1 MNFSIL
7 YLAAGMVTFAAC
19 FILWQDVIKGCRIS
33 GQKQSRWVM
42 GLLLI
47 AIALNIWA
55 IHLMDSFT
63 ANGINFTLA
72 TGASI
77 GILIVQG
84 IYVVG
89 VLRHHIRGL
98 GLFLLPGTTI
108 VLLLIP
114 ILPKA
119 HEPNWVQTSSLLE
132 TTHLLISLLAYG
144 ILTFAAIHAAM
155 QIMLNRA
162 LKKKRLTPLMQAL
175 PSLFDI
181 ERHMMA
187 QVKIASI
194 LLVISIFSGLSWQ
207 WVDYHH
213 FAIFHYKIL
222 LAFFS
227 LGVLILL
234 QIKRY
239 RSDWP
244 THIVSRAVIG
254 AYILLMLAYF
264 GVDLMHG
271 WLH

>member
-7 YLAAGMVTFAAC
+7 YIIAAVVTFAA
-19 FILWQDVIKGCRIS
+19 FLILWQAVIKRHTIPGQSDLITGC
-33 GQKQSRWVM
+33 VAVAM
-42 GLLLI
+42 M
-47 AIALNIWA
+47 LNVWA

-63 ANGINFTLA
+63 ANGINSTLA

-84 IYVVG
+84 IYIIG
-89 VLRHHIRGL
+89 VIRHRTRGL
-98 GLFLLPGTTI
+98 GLLLLPPTAF

-114 ILPKA
+114 ILPQA

-144 ILTFAAIHAAM
+144 VLTFAAIHAVM
-155 QIMLNRA
+155 QIMLDRA
-162 LKKKRLTPLMQAL
+162 LKKKRLTLFMQAL

-187 QVKIASI
+187 QVKIASVF
-194 LLVISIFSGLSWQ
+194 LAISVFSGLSWQ
-207 WVDYHH
+207 WMDYHH
-213 FAIFHYKIL
+213 VAIFHYKIL

-227 LGVLILL
+227 LAVLIML

-239 RSDWP
+239 RSNWP
-244 THIVSRAVIG
+244 TRIVSYTVIT
-254 AYILLMLAYF
+254 AYILLILAYF
-264 GVDLMHG
+264 GVGLIHG
-271 WLH
+271 WMH